1 MTDPP
6 LLSVVVATRNRA
18 DLLAR
23 ALDSV
28 LSQTVPRLEVL
39 VVDDASEDET
49 GEVAR
54 GLHSHDS
61 RIRYFCLSVSAGAPV
76 ARNLGLA
83 LSRSEWVTFSDDDCF
98 WPERRLEEMLDYMRS
113 SGPDVAMLYGPA
125 TSDDLGGGVR
135 RLNPKPHPSK
145 HRGPWSAGTPAAFV
159 RRDVAVKVGGFDSRL
174 PRLQDL
180 DLWIRLLA
188 NHGFRYVPV
197 EQFRTVRHSS
207 GISNQD
213 DRLNRAGAILL
224 HKYRDGSIPV
234 TDRIALHRMLGHLL
248 MIKGQTTLGRKH
260 LLAAWRLAPFN
271 PMLALG
277 TSVALAGE
285 RAYRF
290 GHGIRE
296 RFLSEST
303 AGRIHGE
310 STGNG

>member
-1 MTDPP
+1 MTDRP
-6 LLSVVVATRNRA
+6 LLSVVIATRNRA

-28 LSQTVPRLEVL
+28 LSQTVPQLEVL

-49 GEVAR
+49 GAVAR
-54 GLHSHDS
+54 ELHSHDP
-61 RIRYFCLSVSAGAPV
+61 RIRYLRLPVPAGAPV
-76 ARNLGLA
+76 ARNLGLT

-98 WPERRLEEMLDYMRS
+98 WPERRLEEMLDFMLS

-125 TSDDLGGGVR
+125 TSDDIGMGVT
-135 RLNPKPHPSK
+135 RLNPQPHPSK
-145 HRGPWSAGTPAAFV
+145 YLGPWPVGTPAAFV
-159 RRDVAVKVGGFDSRL
+159 RRDVAVKVGGFDPL
-174 PRLQDL
+174 MPRLQDF

-197 EQFRTVRHSS
+197 EQFRTVRHAD

-224 HKYRDGSIPV
+224 HKYRDGSIPAV
-234 TDRIALHRMLGHLL
+234 DRIALHRMLGHLL
-248 MIKGQTTLGRKH
+248 MINGQATLGRKH
-260 LLAAWRLAPFN
+260 LLAAWRLSPFS
-271 PMLALG
+271 PLLAFG
-277 TSVALAGE
+277 ASAALAGE

-296 RFLSEST
+296 RFLSDPNT
-303 AGRIHGE
+303 GRSPEGQ
-310 STGNG
+310 